1 MSVGVCYLSVVPMR
15 ATPSDKAELV
25 SQLLFGETFDV
36 IEQQEKWTKIR
47 LHHDAYEGWIDNK
60 QYQIIDKISK
70 KNIVDVNLLHKG
82 RVYYSIGSFVD
93 FDIKKKQQNS
103 IISTAKQLLNVPYLW
118 GGRSIF
124 GIDCSGFVQIVYRVN
139 GINLPRDAYQ
149 QAEVGEL
156 VDIENA
162 KTNDL
167 AYFANDAG
175 KIIHVGIVIRNRNS
189 IKIIHASGKVR
200 IDILNKKGIYNEET
214 KTYSH
219 QLHSIK
225 RIEK

>member
-1 MSVGVCYLSVVPMR
+1 
-15 ATPSDKAELV
+15 
-25 SQLLFGETFDV
+25 
-36 IEQQEKWTKIR
+36 
-47 LHHDAYEGWIDNK
+47 
-60 QYQIIDKISK
+60 
-70 KNIVDVNLLHKG
+70 
-82 RVYYSIGSFVD
+82 
-93 FDIKKKQQNS
+93 
-103 IISTAKQLLNVPYLW
+103 LW